1 MEDEQESNERTAFL
15 LFSKSKREK
24 KKMALREL
32 KRNRKQLDSETSKTR
47 EILG

>member
-15 LFSKSKREK
+15 LFSKREK

-47 EILG
+47 ERLG